1 MSTAIAPA
9 PYTDAP
15 IREGLE
21 VFTLDNKRLGQVK
34 EMTETHFKVDVRF
47 RRDYWV
53 SRAQVAYVDEHCVG
67 LLFRADE
74 AELYKL
80 PGPSDDSL
88 QRSFERRQRYPSADS
103 GTDPSMRR
111 NFPLS

>member
-21 VFTLDNKRLGQVK
+21 VFTLDNKRLGTVK
-34 EMTETHFKVDVRF
+34 ESTDTHFKVDVRF

-53 SRAQVAYVDEHCVG
+53 SKAQVAYVDEHCVG
-67 LLFRADE
+67 MLFRADE

-80 PGPSDDSL
+80 TGPSDDSL
-88 QRSFERRQRYPSADS
+88 QRSFERGERYPSQSHND
-103 GTDPSMRR
+103 DPGMRR